1 MTQRAGG
8 ELCEESRKTESLDSV
23 NRYNSELIDDLLHKT
38 SQVSKILFSV
48 SLYFLCGHNLHISLS
63 SMPVFCSSVF
73 HATMA
78 STFSFPRS
86 LFSIP
91 QFFMRLWW
99 PWPPLFLVRKS
110 CFLFLSF
117 LCDYCLCF
125 SFLFSTPQF
134 FMRLLPLLFLVLKA
148 CFVFLSFL
156 SYHGLHRSFH
166 NATLVRIR
174 FMTLYPKRS
183 SPSVSKSVY
192 YTASARNNIIP

>member
-1 MTQRAGG
+1 
-8 ELCEESRKTESLDSV
+8 
-23 NRYNSELIDDLLHKT
+23 
-38 SQVSKILFSV
+38 
-48 SLYFLCGHNLHISLS
+48 
-63 SMPVFCSSVF
+63 MPVFCSSVF
-73 HATMA
+73 YATMA

-99 PWPPLFLVRKS
+99 PWPPLFLVLKS
-110 CFLFLSF
+110 RFLFLSF

-125 SFLFSTPQF
+125 SFSMISVFFSSVFYATITSSFPCPES
-134 FMRLLPLLFLVLKA
+134 L
-148 CFVFLSFL
+148 FVFLSFL
-156 SYHGLHRSFH
+156 SDHGLHRSFH